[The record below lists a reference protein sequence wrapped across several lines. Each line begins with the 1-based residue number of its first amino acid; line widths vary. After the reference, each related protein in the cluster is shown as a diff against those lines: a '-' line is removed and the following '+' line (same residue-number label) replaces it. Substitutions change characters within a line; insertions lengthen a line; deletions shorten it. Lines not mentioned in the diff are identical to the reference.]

1 MTELEAYR
9 REIDAIDGELTRL
22 FLRRMEVTGRVGA
35 YKQAHGLPVLDAARE
50 KDVLARKAE
59 LAEGQAAKADVT
71 ALYETILGLSR
82 RQQRKLVTE
91 AGDEGYARI
100 RAALAG
106 ARPPLT
112 QPRVLY
118 QGVPGAYA
126 EEATALFFG
135 EERPRQAAE
144 TWEEVFLALR

>member
-59 LAEGQAAKADVT
+59 LAE
-71 ALYETILGLSR
+71 
-82 RQQRKLVTE
+82 
-91 AGDEGYARI
+91 
-100 RAALAG
+100 
-106 ARPPLT
+106 
-112 QPRVLY
+112 
-118 QGVPGAYA
+118 
-126 EEATALFFG
+126 
-135 EERPRQAAE
+135 
-144 TWEEVFLALR
+144 

>member
-59 LAEGQAAKADVT
+59 LARDK
-71 ALYETILGLSR
+71 
-82 RQQRKLVTE
+82 
-91 AGDEGYARI
+91 
-100 RAALAG
+100 
-106 ARPPLT
+106 
-112 QPRVLY
+112 
-118 QGVPGAYA
+118 
-126 EEATALFFG
+126 
-135 EERPRQAAE
+135 RPRPTSPPCTRPSWASPGGSSVS
-144 TWEEVFLALR
+144 W